1 MIEDQLLPMGGIHRF
16 MQFLPMIMIMITSH
30 LVSCFLVA
38 VHYLQR
44 PFSDRNTLISNSK
57 SEVYFNMIE
66 MLLSLEFIPLVGKS
80 PLENGL

>member
-1 MIEDQLLPMGGIHRF
+1 MIEAQLLPMGGIHRF
-16 MQFLPMIMIMITSH
+16 MQFLPMIMNTSH

-57 SEVYFNMIE
+57 TEVYFNMID